1 MQRLMTSV
9 GVLLILAVHGRAQD
23 CCKRGEL
30 FGSFSYFNASS
41 KTDRIPASLDFKG
54 RISQRGYGIDL
65 AYNFK
70 KYWAVVADFSQHM
83 RDEKINGLNAD
94 TTTYNSLFG
103 LRLAP
108 HGEGLSPFAEALV
121 GVSKRKTVIEDL
133 RIKNT
138 DFALGFGGGAD
149 IEAGRNFAVRILRFD
164 YIPVRGGDDAP
175 GVGRRW
181 SQNFRAQVGIIF
193 RFGPYLQ

>member
-1 MQRLMTSV
+1 MQRLITSV
-9 GVLLILAVHGRAQD
+9 GLLFIMAVHAQAQD
-23 CCKRGEL
+23 CCKRAEL

-41 KTDRIPASLDFKG
+41 KTDRIPKDKEFNG

-70 KYWAVVADFSQHM
+70 KNWAMVADFSQQM
-83 RDEKINGLNAD
+83 KDEKINGSNAD
-94 TTTYNSLFG
+94 TTTYNYLFG

-121 GVSKRKTVIEDL
+121 GASKRKTFLDDL

-138 DFALGFGGGAD
+138 DFALGFGGGVD
-149 IEAGRNFAVRILRFD
+149 IEAGRNFAVRALRFN
-164 YIPVRGGDDAP
+164 YIPVRGGDDAT

-181 SQNFRAQVGIIF
+181 SQNFRLQAGIIF
-193 RFGPYLQ
+193 RFGPQIQ